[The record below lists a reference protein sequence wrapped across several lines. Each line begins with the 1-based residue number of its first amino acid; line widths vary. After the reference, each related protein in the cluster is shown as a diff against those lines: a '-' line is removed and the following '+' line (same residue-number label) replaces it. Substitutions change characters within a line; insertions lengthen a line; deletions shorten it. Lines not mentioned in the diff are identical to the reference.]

1 MKKLLAVLLVL
12 AMMLTML
19 VACDDKNND
28 PQETQAPN
36 KPTNKPGTEVGDSFD
51 ITEILPEGMTFNNE
65 EVVICVRGDDENIW
79 EIGLD
84 GEDPEPLSAELYDRT
99 TRTEERLG
107 VALAV
112 DELQA
117 WDKYNDA
124 VATIRN
130 KITLQEHAWDIV
142 VGWSPRIP
150 LIAAEGL
157 YYNLLNFEYFD
168 STNIWWSQSLA
179 RS

>member
-1 MKKLLAVLLVL
+1 MKKLLALLLVL
-12 AMMLTML
+12 VMMLTML

-65 EVVICVRGDDENIW
+65 EVVLCVRGDAENTW

-84 GEDPEPLSAELYDRT
+84 PEDIEPLSAELYDRT
-99 TRTEERLG
+99 TRTEERLN
-107 VALAV
+107 VAIAV
-112 DELQA
+112 DALQGWA
-117 WDKYNDA
+117 SYNDA

-130 KITLQEHAWDIV
+130 KISMQEHAWDIV
-142 VGWSPRIP
+142 VGWSCRIP
-150 LIAAEGL
+150 QIAAEGL
-157 YYNLLNFEYFD
+157 YYNLLNFDYFD
-168 STNIWWSQSLA
+168 A
-179 RS
+179 